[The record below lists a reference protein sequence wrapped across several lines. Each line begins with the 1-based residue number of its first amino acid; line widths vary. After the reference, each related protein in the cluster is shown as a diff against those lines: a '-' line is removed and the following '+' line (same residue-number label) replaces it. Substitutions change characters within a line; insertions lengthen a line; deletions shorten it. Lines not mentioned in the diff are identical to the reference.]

1 MLLSAEQF
9 AGIASGYGDA
19 GAMAVL
25 DAGQLA
31 KRRALIV
38 MVLRAAAPTPF
49 AAGTHAAAALLARAE
64 DADPAAVDAVLA
76 HPHLDAWA
84 TLCLHR
90 LADHGEG
97 ADVDPAADLAHLAA
111 YAVAAAV
118 AAGVA
123 FDIEVPVREGI
134 ATIPGL
140 GTATGLGAGPARA
153 RGAGT
158 AGDAGGVRLTGSNGH
173 VVASGGPGWQPRR
186 TVELDAGWHLAIED
200 QDPYR
205 HCYGWQ
211 PLPALGPVQADEL
224 AKLLGEAWRLIERDH
239 PRHAEAMRHSL
250 RSLVPL
256 ATPGHG
262 NMISAASRQACGSI
276 AVSVPDTAADLALLM
291 LHEYMHAKLGALL
304 DLHDLHPRSSPAR
317 LHAPWRL
324 DPRPAGALLQGIYAH
339 TGVTDSWRM
348 RRHGPDGDT
357 RRAAAQFAYWR
368 AMNRIAIED
377 LTQSGELTPVGERF
391 CTFLHDTLRSWESE
405 GIPADIASR
414 TQLFVVAQM
423 TRWLL
428 LNARPAAGE
437 TERILSS
444 IRSGEPLGT
453 IAGRGTVVAGPA
465 ARPADAPG
473 LLGELHQWL
482 DGRTEPPATSGHNST
497 AAGMMLLNGDAAGAE
512 RVFLERL
519 DADAADDEAWMG
531 LAVARSLTA
540 ELADHSDRVDLA
552 TRLVTTRPELLRDVV
567 LKLQCAG
574 GADHPASDLL
584 KLLVEPL
591 DGSTSS

>member
-9 AGIASGYGDA
+9 ADIAAGYGDA

-25 DAGQLA
+25 EAGQLA

-38 MVLRAAAPTPF
+38 MVLRSAGPTPF
-49 AAGTHAAAALLARAE
+49 AAGTRAAADLLARAE
-64 DADPAAVDAVLA
+64 DAHPAAVDAVLA

-90 LADHGEG
+90 LAEHGEG

-118 AAGVA
+118 AAGIA
-123 FDIEVPVREGI
+123 FDIEVPVLDGI

-140 GTATGLGAGPARA
+140 GIATGLGAGPARA

-158 AGDAGGVRLTGSNGH
+158 AGGVRFTGSNGH
-173 VVASGGPGWQPRR
+173 VVASDGPGWQPRR
-186 TVELDAGWHLAIED
+186 TVELDAGWRLAIED

-211 PLPALGPVQADEL
+211 PLPTLGPVQADEL

-262 NMISAASRQACGSI
+262 DMISAASRQACGSI
-276 AVSVPDTAADLALLM
+276 AVSVPDTATDLALLM

-339 TGVTDSWRM
+339 TGVTDYWRM

-391 CTFLHDTLRSWESE
+391 CGFLHDTLQSWDSE
-405 GIPADIASR
+405 DIAADIASR

-428 LNARPAAGE
+428 LNARPATDE
-437 TERILSS
+437 TERILSFV
-444 IRSGEPLGT
+444 RSGEPLGA

-482 DGRTEPPATSGHNST
+482 DGRTEPPASSGHNST

-512 RVFLERL
+512 RSFLERL
-519 DADAADDEAWMG
+519 DADAADDEAWVG
-531 LAVARSLTA
+531 LAVSRSLA
-540 ELADHSDRVDLA
+540 AGLADRPGRVDLA

-584 KLLVEPL
+584 KQLVEPP